1 MMNHDEKNGFLR
13 ENFTFIMSGVIF
25 LMSKPEF
32 RVSKNKKNYVAF
44 GPICLYKIQTEIGT
58 YLMKIENTAP

>member
-1 MMNHDEKNGFLR
+1 MNHDEKNGFLR

-32 RVSKNKKNYVAF
+32 RVSKTKRIMLHLAQFVCTK
-44 GPICLYKIQTEIGT
+44 YKQ
-58 YLMKIENTAP
+58 K